1 MHSWWW
7 MLLNTQLRMN
17 TISQQRKEV
26 LLPFVNYVVGKLTDK
41 QTVNLIFICTHN
53 SRRSQLTQVWA
64 MHYAEQYNISINSFS
79 GGTEVT
85 ACNERTIASLKRSG
99 FDINQK
105 DESSNPKY
113 EMTVGDKQFVLF
125 SKLFDHMTNP
135 TKDFAAIMTCSHA
148 EKNCPFIPGASK
160 RISIPY
166 DDPKEFDDTDLEAA
180 KYDERSQQIAQ
191 EMEFVFKTVN
201 EIIK

>member
-1 MHSWWW
+1 
-7 MLLNTQLRMN
+7 MN

-26 LLPFVNYVVGKLTDK
+26 LLPFVNYLVDKL
-41 QTVNLIFICTHN
+41 QSNQLINLIFICTHN
-53 SRRSQLTQVWA
+53 SRRSQLAQVWA

-99 FDINQK
+99 FEINQK
-105 DESSNPKY
+105 DESTNPNY
-113 EMTVGDKQFVLF
+113 EVTVGSKNLALF
-125 SKLFDHMTNP
+125 SKLYDDTSNP

-148 EKNCPFIPGASK
+148 EQNCPFIPGASK

-166 DDPKEFDDTDLEAA
+166 DDPKEFDDTDLEAS

-191 EMEFVFKTVN
+191 EMEFVFTTVN

>member
-1 MHSWWW
+1 M
-7 MLLNTQLRMN
+7 MN
-17 TISQQRKEV
+17 AIPQQRKEV
-26 LLPFVNYVVGKLTDK
+26 LLSFVNYIVGKLTDK

-53 SRRSQLTQVWA
+53 SRRSQLAQVWA
-64 MHYAEQYNISINSFS
+64 AYYADQFKMSINSFS

-99 FDINQK
+99 FDFIQK
-105 DESSNPKY
+105 DESSNPNY
-113 EMTVGDKQFVLF
+113 EVTVGDKQFVLF
-125 SKLFDHMTNP
+125 SKLFDHITNP

-180 KYDERSQQIAQ
+180 KYDQRSQQIAQ